1 MVQHAAYVSLWRWI
15 FVLALALEL
24 PLVYFLAHHRR
35 GRAVLASLAANA
47 ITHPAL
53 WFVFPRVLPYTGALI
68 VGELFAVGVEG
79 AAIAT
84 LGGQKRRGFLIAL
97 AVNAYSY
104 ALGELVMRG
113 IGPSLWRFW
122 MGR

>member
-1 MVQHAAYVSLWRWI
+1 VVHAAYVSLWKWI
-15 FVLALALEL
+15 FLLALALEL
-24 PLVYFLAHHRR
+24 PMVFFLAQHRR
-35 GRAVLASLAANA
+35 GRAVLASLLGNA
-47 ITHPAL
+47 VTHPAL
-53 WFVFPRVLPYTGALI
+53 WFVWPRLLPYSAAVI

-104 ALGELVMRG
+104 ALGELVMRA
-113 IGPSLWRFW
+113 IGPALWRFW

>member
-1 MVQHAAYVSLWRWI
+1 MHAAYVSLWRWI

-24 PLVYFLAHHRR
+24 PLVFFLAKQRR

-53 WFVFPRVLPYTGALI
+53 WFFWPRLMPYTAA
-68 VGELFAVGVEG
+68 VVCGELFAVGAEG
-79 AAIAT
+79 LALAT
-84 LGGQKRRGFLIAL
+84 LGGQRRRGFLIAL
-97 AVNAYSY
+97 AANAYSY

-113 IGPSLWRFW
+113 IGPALWRFW
-122 MGR
+122 AGR